1 MAPPKKKTHR
11 INTKG
16 PLRGQCNVC
25 GEIGKLTEDHTP
37 PKSCRG
43 LADAE
48 LNSLHDKLSAV
59 GERWHAPRRFQAG
72 VCYRTLCERCNGL
85 LGTNYDPA
93 LAAMCAQVRGIAGSS
108 LVLPQEIEL
117 DISPGAVMRSV
128 LGHLSAQ
135 GVDRYAKGPITEPLR
150 DYILDESAPL
160 PTTLRVYYWF
170 YPYRRQVLIRDAASM
185 SIKSDAVFGFWLMKF
200 FPLAFFV
207 TIDEPNGPIYPMA
220 HFDDYRNA
228 HAKTSGQKYLHIR
241 HLIPGEWPERPDDDG
256 AILYGQE
263 AMVAEPVPRAR
274 R

>member
-1 MAPPKKKTHR
+1 MATSREKTQR

-16 PLRGQCNVC
+16 PLRGQCNLC

-43 LADAE
+43 LAAAE

-93 LAAMCAQVRGIAGSS
+93 LAEMCSQVRSAAGSS
-108 LVLPQEIEL
+108 LVLPQQIQL
-117 DISPGAVMRSV
+117 QISPGAVMRSV
-128 LGHLSAQ
+128 LGHLAAQ
-135 GVDRYAKGPITEPLR
+135 GVNRYAKGPITEPLR
-150 DYILDESAPL
+150 DYILDGSLPL
-160 PTTLRVYYWF
+160 PTSLRVYYWF
-170 YPYRRQVLIRDAASM
+170 YPYRRQVLIRDAALM
-185 SIKSDAVFGFWLMKF
+185 SIKSDAVFGFWLLKF

-207 TIDEPNGPIYPMA
+207 ALDEPGGPLFRMA
-220 HFDDYRNA
+220 HFDAFRNP
-228 HAKTSGQKYLHIR
+228 HANTVGQIYLQVR
-241 HLIPGEWPERPDDDG
+241 NLVPSEWPERPDDDG

-263 AMVAEPVPRAR
+263 AMVAEPVSRLR
-274 R
+274 